1 MTPLRL
7 RMQQDLQLRNY
18 SPKTIQAYVAGV
30 ARLARYYGRSPDTVS
45 ADEIRAFQLHLISQH
60 VSWTQFNQT
69 VCALKFFYA
78 KTLQRPGMVEMV
90 AYGRQPK
97 RLPSVLSPQEVQTLL
112 HTAMPGRE
120 RVFFTTLYALGLR
133 ISEAVRLQ
141 CSDIDASRMV
151 VQIRAGKGNK
161 DRQVPLSRRLLEEWR
176 AWWQTHR
183 RRPWLFPGGKRGER
197 GEPITISQMQRRC
210 QATVRRAGIKKPVT
224 PHTLRHSYATHLLEA
239 GVDLL
244 TLQKLLGHRHLS
256 TTAGY
261 LHVSTLTWERIPSLL
276 DLLATPSGKVVQP

>member
-1 MTPLRL
+1 MTPLRQ

-30 ARLARYYGRSPDTVS
+30 AKLARYYGRSPDTVS
-45 ADEIRAFQLHLISQH
+45 AEEIRAFQLHLMSH
-60 VSWTQFNQT
+60 RVSWTQLNQT
-69 VCALKFFYA
+69 VCALKFFYTV
-78 KTLQRPGMVEMV
+78 TLQRPGVVEAV

-97 RLPSVLSPQEVQTLL
+97 RLPSVLSPQEVQALL
-112 HTAMPGRE
+112 EAALPGRA
-120 RVFFTTLYALGLR
+120 RIFFTTLYALGLR

-141 CSDIDASRMV
+141 CGDIDASRMV

-176 AWWQTHR
+176 AWWKWHR
-183 RRPWLFPGGKRGER
+183 SPSWLFPGGRR
-197 GEPITISQMQRRC
+197 GEPISISLMQRLC
-210 QATVRRAGIKKPVT
+210 QATVKRAGIKKPVT
-224 PHTLRHSYATHLLEA
+224 PHTFRHSYATHLLEA

-261 LHVSTLTWERIPSLL
+261 LHISTLSWERIPSLL
-276 DLLATPSGKVVQP
+276 DLLATPSPKVVQP

>member
-7 RMQQDLQLRNY
+7 RMQQDLQIRNY
-18 SPKTIQAYVAGV
+18 SPRTIQAYVAGV
-30 ARLARYYGRSPDTVS
+30 AKLARYYGRSPDTVS
-45 ADEIRAFQLHLISQH
+45 GEEIRAFQLHLMSQH
-60 VSWTQFNQT
+60 VSWSQFNQT
-69 VCALKFFYA
+69 VCALRFFYT

-97 RLPSVLSPQEVQTLL
+97 RLPSVLSPQEVQMLL
-112 HTAMPGRE
+112 TTAMPGRE

-141 CSDIDASRMV
+141 CGDIDASRMV
-151 VQIRAGKGNK
+151 VQVRAGKGNK
-161 DRQVPLSRRLLEEWR
+161 DRQVPLSRRLLEELR
-176 AWWQTHR
+176 AWWKTHR
-183 RRPWLFPGGKRGER
+183 CQPWLFPGRK
-197 GEPITISQMQRRC
+197 GEPISISAMQRCC
-210 QATVRRAGIKKPVT
+210 QATVKRAEITKSVT
-224 PHTLRHSYATHLLEA
+224 PHTFRHSYATHLLEA

-244 TLQKLLGHRHLS
+244 TLQKLLGHQHLS

>member
-18 SPKTIQAYVAGV
+18 SPRTIQAYVAGV
-30 ARLARYYGRSPDTVS
+30 ARLARHYGRSPETVS
-45 ADEIRAFQLHLISQH
+45 AEEIRAFQLHLMSQH
-60 VSWTQFNQT
+60 VSWSQFNQT
-69 VCALKFFYA
+69 VCALRFFYT
-78 KTLQRPGMVEMV
+78 KTLQRPGMV

-112 HTAMPGRE
+112 TTAMPGRE

-141 CSDIDASRMV
+141 CGDIDAPRMV

-161 DRQVPLSRRLLEEWR
+161 DRQVPLSRRLLEELR
-176 AWWQTHR
+176 AWWKTHR
-183 RRPWLFPGGKRGER
+183 HPQWLFPSRKP
-197 GEPITISQMQRRC
+197 GEPISISAMQRRC
-210 QATVRRAGIKKPVT
+210 QATVKRAGLTKPVT
-224 PHTLRHSYATHLLEA
+224 PHTFRHSYATHLLEA

-244 TLQKLLGHRHLS
+244 TLLKLLGHEHLS

>member
-1 MTPLRL
+1 MSR
-7 RMQQDLQLRNY
+7 R
-18 SPKTIQAYVAGV
+18 
-30 ARLARYYGRSPDTVS
+30 
-45 ADEIRAFQLHLISQH
+45 
-60 VSWTQFNQT
+60 VSWTQLNQT
-69 VCALKFFYA
+69 VCGLKFFYQV
-78 KTLQRPGMVEMV
+78 TLQRPGVVEKL

-97 RLPSVLSPQEVQTLL
+97 TLPSVLSPQEVQLL
-112 HTAMPGRE
+112 LKTALPGRE

-141 CSDIDASRMV
+141 CGDIDASRMV

-161 DRQVPLSRRLLEEWR
+161 DRQLPLSRRLLEELR
-176 AWWQTHR
+176 AWWKTHHH
-183 RRPWLFPGGKRGER
+183 PQWLFPGERRGQ
-197 GEPITISQMQRRC
+197 PISVSAMQRCC
-210 QATVRRAGIKKPVT
+210 QATVKRAGITKSVT
-224 PHTLRHSYATHLLEA
+224 PHTFRHSYATHLLEA

-261 LHVSTLTWERIPSLL
+261 LHVSTLTWERIPNLL